1 MGGNENQTF
10 FVKRDENQ
18 AANNLFGK
26 RDENQTIF
34 LENEMR

>member
-18 AANNLFGK
+18 AANKFSNGGVM
-26 RDENQTIF
+26 TI
-34 LENEMR
+34 EI